1 MGASATR
8 IEFHFHVPD
17 GHAHAC
23 RLLRKAV
30 GQGVRCAVLAG
41 AATLEA
47 LDQKLWTF
55 SGTDFIAHS
64 RVGDDP
70 VATATASVLLTS
82 SLTELKQPVE
92 ALIHLGEQVPVGF
105 ERFARL
111 IEIGTTDDLSRAQAR
126 LRWKHY
132 SAMGYELVR
141 HDLSS
146 GATA

>member
-1 MGASATR
+1 MGVSATR
-8 IEFHFHVPD
+8 IEFHFHVDD

-30 GQGVRCAVLAG
+30 GQGVRCAVLAPP
-41 AATLEA
+41 ATLQA

-70 VATATASVLLTS
+70 VATAAAAVLLTS
-82 SLTELKQPVE
+82 TLADLQQPVD
-92 ALIHLGEQVPVGF
+92 ALIHLGDEVPEGF

-111 IEIGTTDDLSRAQAR
+111 IEIVTTDDLSRAQAR

-132 SAMGYELVR
+132 SAQGYELVR
-141 HDLSS
+141 HDLSA
-146 GATA
+146 GKA